1 MGKIHSYESMGKTG
15 KRGYF
20 EKMRIGAVSI
30 FLSEL
35 FLSSL
40 FYPLTMHYV
49 FCSEKKALLPGI
61 PVGTLGV
68 KASSGPS
75 WGLPWCDPFSP

>member
-61 PVGTLGV
+61 PVGTLGGQS
-68 KASSGPS
+68 KLRPQLGPA
-75 WGLPWCDPFSP
+75 LV